1 MDATPPCRTL
11 YIRNLPEKLNK
22 QRLRALLHALLTPYG
37 HILAIIAEKTFKL
50 RGQAFVT
57 FEHQSSATI
66 ALRKLHASPFMGR
79 QISVTYAKQLTNR
92 FQTPDSQHPLAPTHS
107 TAHPLTKTSTPTP
120 QHGTP
125 HENGN
130 PPSDANEDF
139 NTVESSP
146 APPNRILFIDNLPLI
161 VHDTQANRPTTV
173 AAALTDLFARF
184 AGFLEVRPV
193 PGKDRIAFVE
203 FDSDQNAAVA
213 MSGLQSHPLGDPP
226 LRMRV
231 AFAKK

>member
-1 MDATPPCRTL
+1 MEATPPCRTL

-37 HILAIIAEKTFKL
+37 HILAIIAEKTMKL

-79 QISVTYAKQLTNR
+79 QISVTYAKQLTDR
-92 FQTPDSQHPLAPTHS
+92 FQPPDSKHPTAPSHN
-107 TAHPLTKTSTPTP
+107 KTLTPTA
-120 QHGTP
+120 QNATS
-125 HENGN
+125 HENAL
-130 PPSDANEDF
+130 PSTE
-139 NTVESSP
+139 TKIPQLIRESPP
-146 APPNRILFIDNLPLI
+146 APPNRILFIDNLPAN
-161 VHDTQANRPTTV
+161 VEGDHANRPTTV
-173 AAALTDLFARF
+173 AAAVTDLFARF
-184 AGFLEVRPV
+184 AGFMEVRPV

-203 FDSDQNAAVA
+203 FDSEQNAAVA
-213 MSGLQSHPLGDPP
+213 MSGLQSHPLGNPP
-226 LRMRV
+226 LPMHV